1 MKNIVLLLTFLLA
14 TSLAQAAD
22 KTFVLPIASDAGG
35 IVSDLNNDGK
45 YEQVNTGKEAG
56 MEWRVGRYFTG
67 PVVMVMEITL
77 PPELQGKN
85 VKVLSATLSL
95 SANGVVGVYPENN
108 PDMAPDC
115 LIYAYTGTQADGK
128 VTTEDVLDDQGK
140 PVGTEAGLFIESHTP
155 LKAGTIITADIT
167 TSCQKALDDN
177 AAFLGLRLEAK
188 VLPDTVGCWRW
199 RGPEFAAKYGKNYAP
214 MLKLKVSVE

>member
-1 MKNIVLLLTFLLA
+1 MKNIVLLLTILLA
-14 TSLAQAAD
+14 TSLTDAAE
-22 KTFVLPIASDAGG
+22 KTFVLPIEADSAG

-45 YEQVNTGKEAG
+45 YEKVDAGKEAA

-67 PVVMVMEITL
+67 PVVMVMEVTL
-77 PPELQGKN
+77 PPELQGKI

-95 SANGVVGVYPENN
+95 SANGVVGAYPENN

-115 LIYAYTGTQADGK
+115 LIYAYTNAQADGK
-128 VTTEDVLDDQGK
+128 VTSEDVLDEQGK

-155 LKAGTIITADIT
+155 LKAGSMITADIT
-167 TSCQKALDDN
+167 TACQKALDDK
-177 AAFLGLRLEAK
+177 ATLLGLRLQART
-188 VLPDTVGCWRW
+188 LPDTVGCWRW

-214 MLKLKVSVE
+214 VLKLKVAVE